1 LQISSDKPAKLAA
14 FRSALEPLRQTLK
27 QSKFLGGN
35 KLNYAD
41 IAVAGNFLVHIGN
54 YMRVDGLLW
63 GVLMTVMLLLLLP
76 PENFHGPVL
85 VSAFL
90 DLQVV
95 CVYQH

>member
-1 LQISSDKPAKLAA
+1 
-14 FRSALEPLRQTLK
+14 
-27 QSKFLGGN
+27 
-35 KLNYAD
+35 
-41 IAVAGNFLVHIGN
+41 
-54 YMRVDGLLW
+54 MRVDGLLW